1 MKHTDMTRETVFAL
15 IDRIANGIMDRG
27 NRDVFTPDN
36 DGRHYMDN
44 WDWYQGVALFGLY
57 RTWRETGNDRLLA
70 YIEEWFETRIGEGL
84 PEKNVNTMCPMLT
97 LTYLCELRGRERDI
111 KLCEEW
117 AEYAMNSLPRTVEGG
132 FQHVTVSSQN
142 YMQLWD
148 DTLYMTVLFIARMGQ
163 LTGRD
168 EYTQESVRQFLV
180 HLKYLTDPATGLFY
194 HAFNFDG
201 MHNFAGAL
209 WGRGN
214 AWYTAGLA
222 DYLDMAE
229 LPGGVKS
236 FLISSLKRQADAL
249 KNWQDEEGMWHTLIN
264 DPEGSYAESSATAGF
279 VYGVLKAVRAGA
291 LDGSYI
297 DMCMKAV
304 RALIKRVDE
313 NGILQDVS
321 AGTAVKPTL
330 DGYRTVRKC
339 AQPYG
344 QSMMLLALTEAARV
358 ARQ

>member
-1 MKHTDMTRETVFAL
+1 MVKPDWTRKEIFAL

-27 NRDVFTPDN
+27 NAGVFTPDN
-36 DGRHYMDN
+36 AGRHYMDN

-57 RTWRETGNDRLLA
+57 RTWRETGSGRLLA
-70 YIEEWFETRIGEGL
+70 YIEEWFEKRIGEGL
-84 PEKNVNTMCPMLT
+84 PGKNVNSMCPLLT
-97 LTYLCELRGRERDI
+97 LTYLYELRGRERDM

-117 AEYAMNSLPRTVEGG
+117 AEYAMKKLPRTVEGG
-132 FQHVTVSSQN
+132 FQHVTVDSEN

-148 DTLYMTVLFIARMGQ
+148 DTLYMTVLFIARMGE

-168 EYTQESVRQFLV
+168 EYVQESIRQFLV
-180 HLKYLTDPATGLFY
+180 HLKYLTDPETGLFY

-201 MHNFAGAL
+201 MHHFAGAL

-229 LPGGVKS
+229 LPGGVKL

-249 KNWQDEEGMWHTLIN
+249 KTWQDKEGMWHTLIN
-264 DPEGSYAESSATAGF
+264 DPEGSYAEASATAGF
-279 VYGVLKAVRAGA
+279 AYGIMKAVRTGI
-291 LDGSYI
+291 LDGSYSE
-297 DMCMKAV
+297 MCIKAV
-304 RALIKRVDE
+304 HALISRVDE

-330 DGYRTVRKC
+330 DGYRQVKKC

-344 QSMMLLALTEAARV
+344 QSMMLLALTEAARI
-358 ARQ
+358 AAE